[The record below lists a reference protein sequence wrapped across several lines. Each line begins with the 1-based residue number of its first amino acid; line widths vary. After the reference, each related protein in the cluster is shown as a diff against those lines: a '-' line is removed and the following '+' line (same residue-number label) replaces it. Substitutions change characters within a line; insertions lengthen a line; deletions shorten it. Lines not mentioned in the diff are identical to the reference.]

1 MALEPGTRVGPY
13 EVKVL
18 LGRGGMGEVYR
29 ARDSKLGRDVALK
42 MLPDQFAA
50 DSGRLARFER
60 EARTL
65 ATLNHTNIAHIYG
78 LEESGP
84 TRALVMELVEGD
96 DLAQLIATVLR
107 PVARAV
113 GLAIQ
118 ITDALEAAH
127 AQQIIHRDLKPAN
140 IKVRTD
146 GKVKLLDFG
155 IAKVFEEGRPDDETA
170 PGAPVTQVGHVVGT
184 LPYMSPEQTTGQ
196 PVDKRTDIW
205 A

>member
-1 MALEPGTRVGPY
+1 MALATGTYVGPY
-13 EVKVL
+13 EVKGL

-42 MLPDQFAA
+42 ILPDQFAGDA
-50 DSGRLARFER
+50 ARLARFER

-78 LEESGP
+78 LEENGSN
-84 TRALVMELVEGD
+84 RALVMELVEGD
-96 DLAQLIATVLR
+96 DLAQLIASGPL
-107 PVARAV
+107 PVSRAV
-113 GLAIQ
+113 DIAMQ
-118 ITDALEAAH
+118 VTDALEAAH

-155 IAKVFEEGRPDDETA
+155 IAKVFEEGRADGETIAAA
-170 PGAPVTQVGHVVGT
+170 P
-184 LPYMSPEQTTGQ
+184 SPKSVMWSGLC
-196 PVDKRTDIW
+196 RT
-205 A
+205 